1 MIPTWVGV
9 CIAAIAIATALI
21 AVVQVGVIVT
31 AGRLARRVDRL
42 AGQVEQEIKPL
53 LVNLNTISG
62 DATRVSSLA
71 LAQVERADRVLAD
84 LSQRVEET
92 AAAIQAALVTP
103 AREGLAVMS
112 GVRAALGAF
121 RDLRREARR
130 RRSRADEEDALFIG

>member
-1 MIPTWVGV
+1 MIPTWVGL
-9 CIAAIAIATALI
+9 CIAAIAVATVLI

-62 DATRVSSLA
+62 DASRVASRA

-92 AAAIQAALVTP
+92 AATIQAAVIAP
-103 AREGLAVMS
+103 AREGMAVVS
-112 GVRAALGAF
+112 AVRAALGAF
-121 RDLRREARR
+121 RDLRQEAKR
-130 RRSRADEEDALFIG
+130 RRSRVDDEDALFIG